1 MTELTYHQQVSRH
14 FSRAAA
20 QYLQHHEIQQFFG
33 EQLLKHKQLGCKRLL
48 DVGCGPAAMYPV
60 LAQQCTDYIGLDLSP
75 AMLQQAARIAPHG
88 QWLQGAAENLPLAPQ
103 SIDFYFANLSLQWSE
118 SLQLSLQEMQRVLSD
133 DGEATF
139 NLPIAGSFHEL
150 QESFRQLDE
159 QPHTQSFFS
168 VQQLNSLIE
177 ASGLRSYQYHIKEH
191 QQWFPDLKSLLGSIK
206 GVGANYVKRKE
217 GGGLLSPRRFNQV
230 IDAYECYRTEKG
242 LPLTW
247 RVASFHFL
255 KQVNL

>member
-1 MTELTYHQQVSRH
+1 MSELSYHQQVSRH

-20 QYLQHHEIQQFFG
+20 HYQQHHEIQQYFG
-33 EQLLKHKQLGCKRLL
+33 QLLLSRKQLTCRRLL
-48 DVGCGPAAMYPV
+48 DVGCGPAAMYPA
-60 LAQQCTDYIGLDLSP
+60 LTEQCTDYIGLDLSP

-88 QWLQGAAENLPLAPQ
+88 QWLQGAAENLPLPAQ

-133 DGEATF
+133 EGEAAF

-159 QPHTQSFFS
+159 EPHTQSFFS
-168 VQQLNSLIE
+168 MEQLNGVIE
-177 ASGLRSYQYHIKEH
+177 ASGLRGYQYHIKEH
-191 QQWFPDLKSLLGSIK
+191 QQWFPDLKSLLRSIK
-206 GVGANYVKRKE
+206 GVGANYVKRE
-217 GGGLLSPRRFNQV
+217 QGGGLLSPRRFNQV
-230 IDAYECYRTEKG
+230 IDAYECYRTDKG

-247 RVASFHFL
+247 RVASVHLL